1 MRSRYRPDLRA
12 DESELESAIVVVE
25 SAGVG
30 WRGGFLRSFIFRR
43 AAPMMEFRADES
55 GVLWVKRVYWSGSSE
70 IAKWERLVPL
80 GRGGNTGT
88 DTPQKEVEEK

>member
-1 MRSRYRPDLRA
+1 
-12 DESELESAIVVVE
+12 
-25 SAGVG
+25 
-30 WRGGFLRSFIFRR
+30 
-43 AAPMMEFRADES
+43 MMEFRADES